1 MATVPVMDA
10 PTPARVL
17 GEKLTT
23 YHHVLIALRYIVLA
37 HIVVGSFLILA
48 FCTPAGILGAL
59 VVVAIELAI
68 GLVMAKDRRRPTWL
82 SEFATLFISTS
93 ADSGH
98 TY

>member
-1 MATVPVMDA
+1 MVAIPVTDA

-17 GEKLTT
+17 REKLTT
-23 YHHVLIALRYIVLA
+23 YHHVLIALRYVVLA
-37 HIVVGSFLILA
+37 HIVVGSFLVLA

-59 VVVAIELAI
+59 VVVAIELAV
-68 GLVMAKDRRRPTWL
+68 GLALARDRKRPTWL

-98 TY
+98 T